1 MSEKRLN
8 FLRSAVEKDPNAEM
22 PRYGLAMEL
31 MGLDEFEESDG
42 KKKKYSFTRTSRLKP
57 LARDQGSYDGGSFR
71 PREKAPQTHISKRI
85 TGSRSRIQ
93 FPLEARQKQLRENLL
108 AR

>member
-31 MGLDEFEESDG
+31 MGLDEFEESEEHF
-42 KKKKYSFTRTSRLKP
+42 K
-57 LARDQGSYDGGSFR
+57 
-71 PREKAPQTHISKRI
+71 
-85 TGSRSRIQ
+85 
-93 FPLEARQKQLRENLL
+93 NLL
-108 AR
+108 EEHPQYVPGHFMLGKLYSKMGEPEMARAVLEHGIEVAEEVGNMH